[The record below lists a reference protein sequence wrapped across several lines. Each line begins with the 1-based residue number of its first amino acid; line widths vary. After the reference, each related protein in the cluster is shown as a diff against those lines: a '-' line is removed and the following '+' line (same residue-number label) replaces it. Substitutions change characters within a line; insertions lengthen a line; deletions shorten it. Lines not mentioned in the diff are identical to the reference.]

1 VSHHAVLILAGDPLA
16 AALLGAA
23 VEQAGCL
30 PHFPQPGEASRAA
43 LRRLRPRLV
52 LVSCDHSDACSDAFI
67 GPALMTGA
75 AVLVIQ
81 TRVASSETRDTV
93 ERLDLTVVDL
103 SKDAEALG
111 RCLRSLDES

>member
-1 VSHHAVLILAGDPLA
+1 
-16 AALLGAA
+16 
-23 VEQAGCL
+23 
-30 PHFPQPGEASRAA
+30 
-43 LRRLRPRLV
+43 
-52 LVSCDHSDACSDAFI
+52 
-67 GPALMTGA
+67 MTGA